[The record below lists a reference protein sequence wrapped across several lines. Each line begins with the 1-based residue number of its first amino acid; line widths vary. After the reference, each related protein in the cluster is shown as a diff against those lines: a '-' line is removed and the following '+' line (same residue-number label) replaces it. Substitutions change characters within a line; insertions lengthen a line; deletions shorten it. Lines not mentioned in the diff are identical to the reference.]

1 MLDAL
6 RRLERFVG
14 LMISITLFTSIFS
27 LSVEVADFNFG
38 ETSSVDLE
46 YKSFYHRLIDSI
58 REVWPQRDHATDAN
72 GTDDSSLRYGPM
84 S

>member
-1 MLDAL
+1 MSFKFKKMS
-6 RRLERFVG
+6 RYFFR
-14 LMISITLFTSIFS
+14 

-46 YKSFYHRLIDSI
+46 YKSFHQRLFDSI
-58 REVWPQRDHATDAN
+58 REIMPERSRARDGNETE
-72 GTDDSSLRYGPM
+72 DSSLRYGPM

>member
-1 MLDAL
+1 MTIFFPFQIKNKNLGI
-6 RRLERFVG
+6 F
-14 LMISITLFTSIFS
+14 FS

-46 YKSFYHRLIDSI
+46 YKSFHQRLIDSI
-58 REVWPQRDHATDAN
+58 RDIMPERNRAN
-72 GTDDSSLRYGPM
+72 NETEDSTLRYGPM

>member
-1 MLDAL
+1 M
-6 RRLERFVG
+6 
-14 LMISITLFTSIFS
+14 TIFFPFQIKNKNLGIFCS

-46 YKSFYHRLIDSI
+46 YKSFHQRLIDSI
-58 REVWPQRDHATDAN
+58 RDIMPERNRAN
-72 GTDDSSLRYGPM
+72 NETEDSTLRYGPM